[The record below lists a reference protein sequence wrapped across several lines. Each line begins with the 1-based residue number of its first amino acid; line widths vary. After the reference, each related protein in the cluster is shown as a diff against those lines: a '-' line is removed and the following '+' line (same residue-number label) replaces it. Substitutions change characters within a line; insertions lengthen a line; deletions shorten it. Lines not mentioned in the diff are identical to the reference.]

1 MTESVRLIKTLL
13 KRSHEHRRRRR
24 WPWIVL
30 GCFLVIIGIATTVYL
45 VSTAPLREAKTDAF
59 EVAQKEKNIVS
70 VSDFYYYN
78 GIKDKYSVIV
88 GPNNKKQETAVFVP
102 RGVKG
107 KYANKTISYLMKDG
121 ITKEKAIEIVEKE
134 KSPSKILTTHLGMD
148 EGTPIWE
155 ISYRKAD
162 GTLNYLEINFIT
174 SSWYRQINNL

>member
-45 VSTAPLREAKTDAF
+45 VSTAPLREAKADAF

-88 GPNNKKQETAVFVP
+88 DQIIKNKKQLFLFREAL
-102 RGVKG
+102 KG
-107 KYANKTISYLMKDG
+107 NTR
-121 ITKEKAIEIVEKE
+121 TKQLAI
-134 KSPSKILTTHLGMD
+134 
-148 EGTPIWE
+148 
-155 ISYRKAD
+155 
-162 GTLNYLEINFIT
+162 
-174 SSWYRQINNL
+174 